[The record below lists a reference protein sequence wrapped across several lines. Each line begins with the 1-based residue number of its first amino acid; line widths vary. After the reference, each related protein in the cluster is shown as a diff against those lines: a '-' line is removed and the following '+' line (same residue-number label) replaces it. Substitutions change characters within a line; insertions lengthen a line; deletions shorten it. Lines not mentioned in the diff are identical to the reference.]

1 MAMLKKTPWML
12 IFFILIGGLLG
23 GVLGEILRVLSPE
36 GLLKEIFLKG
46 YSIGINP
53 PLTLDLH
60 LFTFTLGFT
69 IQMNLFSLIG
79 IIFGIYLYKQA

>member
-1 MAMLKKTPWML
+1 ML
-12 IFFILIGGLLG
+12 IFFVLIGGLMG
-23 GVLGEILRVLSPE
+23 GVLGEILRLFSPE

-53 PLTLDLH
+53 PLTVDLH

-69 IQMNLFSLIG
+69 IMMNLFSLLG
-79 IIFGIYLYKQA
+79 IIFGIYVYKQA